1 MSIHEKKSRVLV
13 ADDDRI
19 QSRLI
24 THWLTK
30 EGFETAHALD
40 GRECLDMLDE
50 GVYDVLLLDVH
61 MPRLGGLDV
70 LERLEKLGVKVPVIM
85 LTQEVSVETVVR
97 SMRLGAYDYLSK
109 PVDRLKLLPAMER
122 AIAHGKE
129 QLEHAAMSRQI
140 KSMEGDA
147 PPGYGE
153 IISNSEVMEQLF
165 KELDRLVQYD
175 VSVLIHGPSGS
186 GKELVARAIHHHSRR
201 AQRGAFIPVNC
212 ASVPSSLQES
222 VFFGHEKGAFTGAEA
237 RHIGYFEQA
246 NGGTI
251 FLDEIAELSPELQAS
266 LLRVL
271 QEKTVQ
277 RLGSTETISLD
288 VRVVAAS
295 HKQLDDEVSEGR
307 FRQDLYYRLA
317 VYEIEVPAL
326 KDRPEDISLLARHF
340 LDQITHEA
348 GRAPLTFAPRVL
360 DALARYSWPG
370 NVRELKNAMQRAAIM
385 SQDAVELGHLP
396 RKLKEELDIDASA
409 DANTPSEAPSGQG
422 AKAMLF
428 QGEEVLPLS
437 EVERL
442 AILHAYE
449 KTEGNVSE
457 SARRLGISRAKLYRR
472 LKLYGLVEDEDTTEG

>member
-1 MSIHEKKSRVLV
+1 MSIKQKKSRVLI

-24 THWLTK
+24 SHWLQK
-30 EGFETAHALD
+30 EGFEVAHALD
-40 GRECLDMLDE
+40 GRECLDLLDE
-50 GVYDVLLLDVH
+50 NVHDVLLLDVH
-61 MPRLGGLDV
+61 MPRLDGLGV
-70 LERLEKLGVKVPVIM
+70 LERLEKLDIKIPVIM
-85 LTQEVSVETVVR
+85 LTQEVSVETIVR

-122 AIAHGKE
+122 AIEHGKE
-129 QLEHAAMSRQI
+129 QLDKLAMSRQI
-140 KSMEGDA
+140 KAIDGDS
-147 PPGYGE
+147 PPGYGA
-153 IISNSEVMEQLF
+153 IISGSEVMESLF
-165 KELDRLVQYD
+165 RELDRLVHYD

-186 GKELVARAIHHHSRR
+186 GKELVARAIHDHSRR
-201 AQRGAFIPVNC
+201 AKGGAFVPVNC
-212 ASVPSSLQES
+212 AAVPASLQES
-222 VFFGHEKGAFTGAEA
+222 AFFGHERGAFTGAET
-237 RHIGYFEQA
+237 RHIGHFEQA

-251 FLDEIAELSPELQAS
+251 FLDEVAELSPELQAS

-277 RLGSTETISLD
+277 RLGSTETVKLD

-295 HKQLDDEVSEGR
+295 HKQLDHEVSEGR

-317 VYEIEVPAL
+317 VYEVEVPPL
-326 KDRPEDISLLARHF
+326 RERPEDIQLLARHF

-348 GRAPLTFAPRVL
+348 GRAPLEFSARAS

-385 SQDAVELGHLP
+385 AQEAVEVAHLP
-396 RKLKEELDIDASA
+396 RKLKDELDLQDDAPQEV
-409 DANTPSEAPSGQG
+409 DAHSV
-422 AKAMLF
+422 LF
-428 QGEEVLPLS
+428 HGDDILPLS

-442 AILHAYE
+442 AILHAHK
-449 KTEGNVSE
+449 KTDGNVSE

-472 LKLYGLVEDEDTTEG
+472 LKAYGLVEDEDASGD